1 MNTKDL
7 DHPAFPTR
15 NEHYPNGQIEYGQNG
30 MYLRQWYAGKA
41 MEALIRLSNA
51 DMAEVIAEK
60 AFKIA
65 EAMIIEGRK

>member
-1 MNTKDL
+1 MNTKD
-7 DHPAFPTR
+7 HTAFPTR

-30 MYLRQWYAGKA
+30 MSLRQWYAGKA